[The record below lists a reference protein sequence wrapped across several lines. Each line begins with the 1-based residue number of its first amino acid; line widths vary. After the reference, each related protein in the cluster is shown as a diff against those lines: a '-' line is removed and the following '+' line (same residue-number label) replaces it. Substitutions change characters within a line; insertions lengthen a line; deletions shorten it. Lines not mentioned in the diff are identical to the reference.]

1 MRNPP
6 IVSQQKKLIDPANT
20 IVKGKTDGSSKLLA
34 TSLLLNKNAADLSN
48 HANATNEDSTKNRRD
63 LILTHKEAQ
72 AGSPDDMA
80 ACGEEDIGAGLEF
93 LVTRNEHDK

>member
-1 MRNPP
+1 MSDTPKVETTEYDNLDF
-6 IVSQQKKLIDPANT
+6 SQ
-20 IVKGKTDGSSKLLA
+20 VE
-34 TSLLLNKNAADLSN
+34 SLK
-48 HANATNEDSTKNRRD
+48 ERRD

-93 LVTRNEHDK
+93 LVTKDDHKK